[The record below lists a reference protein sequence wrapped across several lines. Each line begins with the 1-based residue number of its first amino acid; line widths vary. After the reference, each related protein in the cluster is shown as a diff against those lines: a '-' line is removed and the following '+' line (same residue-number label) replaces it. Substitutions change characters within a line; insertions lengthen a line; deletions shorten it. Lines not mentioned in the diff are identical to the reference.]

1 MNETR
6 TVKKIFEEK
15 LGGRRG
21 RGRPRL
27 RWIDDVEDDLR
38 SMGTKRWRIKVM
50 DRVEWASIIKEPK
63 VKLKVRSATGRR
75 RRRQLC
81 VLQKILDTTDTVNE
95 SLRNLTTP
103 SIRLNNT
110 GKADMFS

>member
-27 RWIDDVEDDLR
+27 RWIDGVEDDLKN
-38 SMGTKRWRIKVM
+38 MGIRT
-50 DRVEWASIIKEPK
+50 E
-63 VKLKVRSATGRR
+63 LNGH
-75 RRRQLC
+75 QL
-81 VLQKILDTTDTVNE
+81 
-95 SLRNLTTP
+95 
-103 SIRLNNT
+103 
-110 GKADMFS
+110 